1 VLYVLFEGG
10 VVAFAAGEAI
20 FVLGKEDSSA
30 AAWTL
35 LLQSLQDSTLNLV
48 ELPDLWAR
56 LFLLLCSCYFR
67 HSYFCSF
74 LGASAAALGFSA
86 GFSAGAASAA
96 ASVTTPFRFKT
107 YV

>member
-1 VLYVLFEGG
+1 MLFEGG

-35 LLQSLQDSTLNLV
+35 LLQSLQDSTLDLV

-86 GFSAGAASAA
+86 GAASAA